1 MAQDRV
7 EAVERALDV
16 LNSFTNKN
24 SILSLKDISEST
36 GFYKS
41 TILRLIGSL
50 EAYGYILRQQ
60 DGRYRLG
67 PSLWRLGSIYQ
78 NSFDSE
84 VVIRPQLQ
92 SVRDQI
98 NQTAA
103 FYIKSGNQRIC
114 LYRENAIGELF
125 HMLSE
130 GAELPLDKGAAGMV
144 LTAFSGADGE
154 TMERTRQQGWYL
166 SQGERNPDLAAL
178 AVPVMTENGELK
190 GVLSVSGLIFKFTE
204 EKVDEYLPILK
215 KTATQLGKELAN
227 CPLM

>member
-7 EAVERALDV
+7 EAVERALEV
-16 LNSFTNKN
+16 LNSFTNKSN
-24 SILSLKDISEST
+24 TLSLKDISEST

-84 VVIRPQLQ
+84 TAIRPLLQ

-103 FYIKSGNQRIC
+103 FYIRSGNQRIC
-114 LYRENAIGELF
+114 LYRENAIGELC

-130 GAELPLDKGAAGMV
+130 GAELPLDKGAAGMI
-144 LTAFSGADGE
+144 LTAFGGADGE
-154 TMERTRQQGWYL
+154 AMDSIREKGWYL
-166 SQGERNPDLAAL
+166 SEGERNPDLAAL
-178 AVPVMTENGELK
+178 AVPVITENGELK

-204 EKVDEYLPILK
+204 EKVNEYLPILK

>member
-16 LNSFTNKN
+16 LNSFTSQNN
-24 SILSLKDISEST
+24 ILSLKDISEST

-50 EAYGYILRQQ
+50 ETYGYILKQQ

-78 NSFDSE
+78 HGFDSE
-84 VVIRPQLQ
+84 TVIRPLLC

-103 FYIKSGNQRIC
+103 FYIKNGDQRIC
-114 LYRENAIGELF
+114 LYRENATGELC
-125 HMLSE
+125 HMMNE
-130 GAELPLDKGAAGMV
+130 GAELPLDKGAAGV
-144 LTAFSGADGE
+144 ILSAFSGLEGE
-154 TMERTRQQGWYL
+154 KMDSVRTKGWYV
-166 SQGERNPDLAAL
+166 SRGERNPDLAAL
-178 AVPVMTENGELK
+178 AVPVITENEELK
-190 GVLSVSGLIFKFTE
+190 GVLSVSGLIFKFDD
-204 EKVDEYLPILK
+204 EKINAYLPILK
-215 KTATQLGKELAN
+215 LAAIQLGKELVD